1 VGQSYSN
8 FADRR
13 LKQLSRNDVVEIGFT
28 PQVNTKVDKP
38 EKTKPQEKYSNP
50 YEEYIKTWEPGDVI
64 PLVPPGK
71 RMQFCTFNPNTLDV
85 DSTFMQST
93 HRHVSPTKFKSGE
106 PEDIEYKV
114 LGRKLKDSLESLLR
128 RAANSRGLWVDD
140 KNKLRCPPGTPAAN
154 QFTDITGSNCF
165 IPSPRTAVQSG
176 ARAVRR
182 TANAIAQA
190 TTATGERAQGG
201 AAGARAATQR
211 IQDLGFEQVQSAID
225 YGGRIIPT
233 SEGIAGSMRIPSAF
247 SGGRIRKASTRV
259 PSGRRSA
266 LKGGQ
271 HPDSGLGV
279 YLLGFREQLWRGQR
293 ATQLARDTRER
304 AQKYY
309 NRPDAL
315 RLPPSQGF
323 PQGRPVGDISEKNQ
337 FVSVMSELFPNVAVG
352 EIEEMFDKAIP
363 QQLSR
368 GEKRKLKEGLLQYW
382 YSWIAEAIA
391 NPEQAKWVTTMEID
405 EKMGSA
411 FEVQL
416 LPAAPSPATGG
427 RRISQAAANAAK
439 QNAYE
444 QGGVQFTL
452 KMNPFNMWKQMSST
466 GFDRNG
472 RANGIADSVEGDMH
486 YLATHEFGHLM
497 HFASVMETLGFQ
509 TANLQRYQVARKL
522 VKPKGMPTAQWQRE
536 RFSNAWII
544 DFRNAQN
551 PTGNASVQLLI
562 DSATNLSTRQ
572 YYRSGTWGNVI
583 GYTKQD
589 LETDLNNFHNALGE
603 AIENNIT
610 DNADDQ
616 LLMRQFAGGVYGAT
630 NNLETRAEFY
640 AARRLFGDPK
650 LTGGQTGLPATVD
663 KFASAMAAK
672 QGSLK
677 TSAQIRA
684 DLDDVG
690 ERVFNVPGDKWNI
703 TGKMSSSSP
712 AQRPTLKTQAVRR
725 AVDQNYSRRR
735 RNDNEFSIT
744 GRMKPGSQNERT
756 SGSRDWKNRD
766 TLSSPNTNNPNAS
779 TGKERPMIPMMLQTT
794 LGPNAVRDWK
804 ANPPR
809 TDAERRE
816 WEEYINRVRFA
827 APADEP
833 NTPISG
839 KMSSAPKSPDTIPNR
854 NPFEISGV
862 DKSSDEGRELG
873 INYTYALVAA
883 GDPELMDGAETYTI
897 DQVDEL
903 LYRAS
908 TGDAA
913 AKREYDELVKR
924 GERLVK
930 LAERK
935 IHDKQNQPITSI
947 DPQMQTH
954 RDIQTIPGGSR
965 YRRSEWEDINI
976 DEMKFTDL
984 YAVHET
990 PFDVEQDENGNF
1002 ILKPH
1007 GDHTGSNR
1015 NTVHVG
1021 LNHRVLGHMERSGS
1035 KAKKAVIFNM
1045 NEFLE
1050 LNPGSIDNLYGVD
1063 TILTPAVGRS
1073 LILPK
1078 STQIVTYDSDDND
1091 NRNQQVL
1098 EGLQKAGARFSFVGG
1113 GTTDKMSDSE
1123 VDEKIRQLAQERN
1136 LVSAHA
1142 TRHPMYNHELRRARN
1157 SDGELNVIGSDKG
1170 PLIARTRLPNNAR
1183 GNFDE
1188 WTVTADRIAKLS
1200 PNGRSRLFS
1209 KDMWAKRNFTPKP
1222 QDARQSISGSMST
1235 SRIKKNKQGVP
1246 QYPRTPTYGP
1256 MLGDAERIF
1265 EGISSWDEFRKK
1277 YDDQEIVFL
1286 DYETTGLVF
1295 DTYGRA
1301 LENGNP
1307 VEIGAIKVK
1316 NGQVIDRFNVFV
1328 NPGKPLQQW
1337 SKDNLRDAD
1346 GNPLT
1351 DEYLQKMESLESG
1364 HRKLVEFAGP
1374 NAIMGVQ
1381 NAAYDKNVLEDT
1393 LREAGI
1399 DWQAKGWIDLKDMAS
1414 MTLPRY
1420 SKEKPDGP
1428 FKFDK
1433 DLQEN
1438 VPSNGLA
1445 DITKYLGVPL
1455 GKEHHRAD
1463 KDAEATAESMRRLI
1477 DGAIQKNWS
1486 TDALDANKRRE
1497 YVKRTQD
1504 VFDSDV
1510 KEWES
1515 ELSKYLGDGISG
1527 KMSTRSP
1534 ALRATPEFGKRQT
1547 REYYSSLSG
1556 RTSWRPE
1563 TLEQSEPA
1571 RIQNRRAI
1579 IGRMK
1584 NFSNSGNEKMSDMMY
1599 REPIPGTR
1607 EWDELKRQGD
1617 LARASG
1623 DPRYIF
1629 DKNGFVVGMQSSYID
1644 AYDNPM
1650 SPNYIGDRFGGPPKG
1665 SNAAMPMRDIMNGLD
1680 PGFGDY
1686 IRKTDEQELM
1696 ADLRQAAIEFHAG
1709 IDPKPRINIDTTGLM
1724 EIMQSGLK
1732 RNDSNKPRRLSER
1745 VKAYEAD
1752 IGIPSDLP
1760 DSQRPITGYV
1770 VHSDADFA
1778 HAEEAFKEFSNK
1790 VDVNSPRYKFN
1801 LFNPKTTNINNGF
1814 NSVFGDAEI
1823 ILKPE
1828 VGERTAYG
1836 NGDALDNH
1844 IYPVLTN
1851 STDSDEIGRALIDPH
1866 GRFDERDLHAVELL
1880 YGKFK
1885 NDFNAY
1891 RSDNGKTRPQMNGV
1905 WGNRDALIVG
1915 GINPDDIEEVR
1926 VPFRSLDTTN
1936 STTAG
1941 EIAQKPRQLKYLPVT
1956 EYVDEEPELMVA
1968 SPPAP
1973 PSPPDDNDPNRMSK
1987 EELDKIQEKMK
1998 RSFAATKD
2006 EQKII
2011 ENILSGMRP
2020 MNAIPRDVAVRID
2033 SVDRFAKLA
2042 DDFENLRRVEEAVK
2056 LQELAKS
2063 KGIAL
2068 SITNNS
2074 GLDIF
2079 DGRSF
2084 YRNSAKSKSSKE
2096 VLEKQIDKQIEELI
2110 ETMRQEKFKSIK
2122 NISDTKQRLEK
2133 MQKEFDDLMKN
2144 MDNNK

>member
-1 VGQSYSN
+1 MGNSYSN
-8 FADRR
+8 FAERR
-13 LKQLSRNDVVEIGFT
+13 LKNLSTDDELKIGFVPNVEIKA
-28 PQVNTKVDKP
+28 NKP
-38 EKTKPQEKYSNP
+38 ETNKPQAKYSNP

-71 RMQFCTFNPNTLDV
+71 KMQFCNFNPNTLDV
-85 DSTFMQST
+85 DTTFFQST

-106 PEDIEYKV
+106 PDDIEYKV
-114 LGRKLKDSLESLLR
+114 LGRKLKDNLESLLK
-128 RAANSRGLWVDD
+128 RAARSRGLWVDD

-165 IPSPRTAVQSG
+165 IPSPRTAAQSG

-182 TANAIAQA
+182 TVNAAAQMS
-190 TTATGERAQGG
+190 TPVGGRNETGFNA
-201 AAGARAATQR
+201 ARATSQQ
-211 IQDLGFEQVQSAID
+211 IQELGFERVQELMAV
-225 YGGRIIPT
+225 GGRISPT
-233 SEGIAGSMRIPSAF
+233 SEAISGSMRIPSPFAVRGIPKP
-247 SGGRIRKASTRV
+247 STGVPKSKRKA
-259 PSGRRSA
+259 P
-266 LKGGQ
+266 KGGT
-271 HPDSGLGV
+271 HPDSGHAVWQLG
-279 YLLGFREQLWRGQR
+279 LREQIWRGRR
-293 ATQLARDTRER
+293 ATELARDTRER

-309 NRPDAL
+309 KRADAL
-315 RLPPSQGF
+315 RLPPNPVN

-337 FVSVMSELFPNVAVG
+337 FVSVMSELFPNVPTS
-352 EIEEMFDKAIP
+352 EIEEMFDQAIP
-363 QQLSR
+363 QYLSR
-368 GEKRKLKEGLLQYW
+368 RDRGKLKQGLLQYW
-382 YSWIAEAIA
+382 YSFIAEAIA
-391 NPEQAKWVTTMEID
+391 NPEQAKWVTTMQID
-405 EKMGSA
+405 HKMGSA
-411 FEVQL
+411 FEVQFD
-416 LPAAPSPATGG
+416 AFAPSPATGG
-427 RRISQAAANAAK
+427 RRITQAAANAAQK
-439 QNAYE
+439 RGQNYQ
-444 QGGVQFTL
+444 QGGLQLAL
-452 KMNPFNMWKQMSST
+452 KMNPFEMWKQMNQS

-472 RANGIADSVEGDMH
+472 RVNGVADSVEGDMH
-486 YLATHEFGHLM
+486 YMATHEFGHLM
-497 HFASVMETLGFQ
+497 HFASVMDTLGFQ
-509 TANLQRYQVARKL
+509 TQNLQRYQMARKL
-522 VKPKGMPTAQWQRE
+522 VAVQGGPPQWRRE
-536 RFSNAWII
+536 NYVNAWIV
-544 DFRNAQN
+544 DFRQATN
-551 PTGNASVQLLI
+551 PTGNPSIQLLI
-562 DSATNLSTRQ
+562 DSAQRLSTRQ
-572 YYRSGTWGNVI
+572 YARTGTWGNVT
-583 GYTKQD
+583 GYTRQD
-589 LETDLNNFHNALGE
+589 LEEDLNNFHNALAE

-616 LLMRQFAGGVYGAT
+616 ELMRQFSGGVYAASS
-630 NNLETRAEFY
+630 NIEARAEYY
-640 AARRLFGDPK
+640 AARRLFGDPA

-663 KFASAMAAK
+663 TFADTMSRA
-672 QGSLK
+672 QGS
-677 TSAQIRA
+677 TQTAAQIRKQ
-684 DLDDVG
+684 LDDIG
-690 ERVFNVPGDKWNI
+690 EATFNVSGNKWNI
-703 TGKMSSSSP
+703 TGRMAGSSLP
-712 AQRPTLKTQAVRR
+712 QQPTLKTQAVRR
-725 AVDQNYSRRR
+725 AVDQDYPRRR
-735 RNDNEFSIT
+735 RNQNNSSIV
-744 GRMKPGSQNERT
+744 GRMQSGSQNDRT
-756 SGSRDWKNRD
+756 VGSRDWKNQD
-766 TLSSPNTNNPNAS
+766 TLSSPNTNNPNTAV
-779 TGKERPMIPMMLQTT
+779 GKERPMIPMMLQSA

-839 KMSSAPKSPDTIPNR
+839 
-854 NPFEISGV
+854 
-862 DKSSDEGRELG
+862 
-873 INYTYALVAA
+873 
-883 GDPELMDGAETYTI
+883 
-897 DQVDEL
+897 
-903 LYRAS
+903 
-908 TGDAA
+908 
-913 AKREYDELVKR
+913 
-924 GERLVK
+924 
-930 LAERK
+930 
-935 IHDKQNQPITSI
+935 
-947 DPQMQTH
+947 
-954 RDIQTIPGGSR
+954 
-965 YRRSEWEDINI
+965 
-976 DEMKFTDL
+976 
-984 YAVHET
+984 
-990 PFDVEQDENGNF
+990 
-1002 ILKPH
+1002 
-1007 GDHTGSNR
+1007 
-1015 NTVHVG
+1015 
-1021 LNHRVLGHMERSGS
+1021 
-1035 KAKKAVIFNM
+1035 
-1045 NEFLE
+1045 
-1050 LNPGSIDNLYGVD
+1050 
-1063 TILTPAVGRS
+1063 
-1073 LILPK
+1073 
-1078 STQIVTYDSDDND
+1078 
-1091 NRNQQVL
+1091 
-1098 EGLQKAGARFSFVGG
+1098 
-1113 GTTDKMSDSE
+1113 
-1123 VDEKIRQLAQERN
+1123 
-1136 LVSAHA
+1136 
-1142 TRHPMYNHELRRARN
+1142 
-1157 SDGELNVIGSDKG
+1157 
-1170 PLIARTRLPNNAR
+1170 
-1183 GNFDE
+1183 
-1188 WTVTADRIAKLS
+1188 
-1200 PNGRSRLFS
+1200 
-1209 KDMWAKRNFTPKP
+1209 
-1222 QDARQSISGSMST
+1222 SMST

-1256 MLGDAERIF
+1256 MLGGAEQIF

-1351 DEYLQKMESLESG
+1351 DEYLQGMESLESG

-1399 DWQAKGWIDLKDMAS
+1399 DWQAKGWIDLKDMAA

-1420 SKEKPDGP
+1420 SKENPDGP
-1428 FKFDK
+1428 FRFDK
-1433 DLQEN
+1433 ELQEN

-1486 TDALDANKRRE
+1486 TDALSANKRKE

-1504 VFDSDV
+1504 TFDSDV

-1515 ELSKYLGDGISG
+1515 ELSKYLGGGISG
-1527 KMSTRSP
+1527 KMSSRSP

-1547 REYYSSLSG
+1547 REYYSSLSE

-1584 NFSNSGNEKMSDMMY
+1584 NFLNSGDEQMSDMMY
-1599 REPIPGTR
+1599 REPIPGTK

-1623 DPRYIF
+1623 DPRWIF
-1629 DKNGFVVGMQSSYID
+1629 DENGFVVGQRQNFISR
-1644 AYDNPM
+1644 YDDPM
-1650 SPNYIGDRFGGPPKG
+1650 SPDYIGDRFGGPPKG
-1665 SNAAMPMRDIMNGLD
+1665 SSGAKPMLEVMNGLD
-1680 PGFGDY
+1680 PSFGDY
-1686 IRKTDEQELM
+1686 IRKTDEQELI
-1696 ADLRQAAIEFHAG
+1696 ADLRQAAIQFHAG
-1709 IDPKPRINIDTTGLM
+1709 IDPKPRINTDTASLM
-1724 EIMQSGLK
+1724 EIMQNGLK
-1732 RNDSNKPRRLSER
+1732 RDDSSKPRRLSER
-1745 VKAYEAD
+1745 MKAYEAD
-1752 IGIPSDLP
+1752 IGISPDLP
-1760 DSQRPITGYV
+1760 DGQRPIVGYV

-1778 HAEEAFKEFSNK
+1778 HGEETFKEFSNK

-1801 LFNPKTTNINNGF
+1801 LFDPKTTNTNNGF

-1844 IYPVLTN
+1844 VYPVLIN

-1866 GRFDERDLHAVELL
+1866 GRFDERDSHVVELL

-1891 RSDNGKTRPQMNGV
+1891 RKDNGKTRPQINGV
-1905 WGNRDALIVG
+1905 WSNRDALIAG
-1915 GINPDDIEEVR
+1915 GVNPDDIEEVR

-1941 EIAQKPRQLKYLPVT
+1941 EIAKKPRQLKYLPAT
-1956 EYVDEEPELMVA
+1956 EYVDEEPRVMVA
-1968 SPPAP
+1968 SPPAAA
-1973 PSPPDDNDPNRMSK
+1973 SPPDDPNDPNRISK

-2011 ENILSGMRP
+2011 ENILSGMEP
-2020 MNAIPRDVAVRID
+2020 MNAIPRDIAVRINN
-2033 SVDRFAKLA
+2033 VDRFAKLT
-2042 DDFENLRRVEEAVK
+2042 DDFKNLQKIEEAEK
-2056 LQELAKS
+2056 LQMLAKTR
-2063 KGIAL
+2063 GIAL
-2068 SITNNS
+2068 SITNNF

-2110 ETMRQEKFKSIK
+2110 ETMRQEKFKNIK
-2122 NISDTKQRLEK
+2122 NISDVQKRLET
-2133 MQKEFDDLMKN
+2133 MQKEFDNLTNKPNSGTTSQEPPDVVATVQMRFDVSKSSKASE
-2144 MDNNK
+2144 MTYSPWDNSVRVIYKDGRIRKFIDVPYERARQAGSSEMIDEFIADMESGKIGIEDEE

>member
-1 VGQSYSN
+1 MGNSHSN
-8 FADRR
+8 FAERR
-13 LKQLSRNDVVEIGFT
+13 LKNLSTDDELKIGFV
-28 PQVNTKVDKP
+28 PVLDIKADKP
-38 EKTKPQEKYSNP
+38 KANKPQPKYSNP

-71 RMQFCTFNPNTLDV
+71 KMQFCTFNSNTLDV
-85 DSTFMQST
+85 DTTFLQST
-93 HRHVSPTKFKSGE
+93 HRHASPTKFKSGKLD
-106 PEDIEYKV
+106 DIEYKV

-165 IPSPRTAVQSG
+165 IPSPRTAAQSG

-182 TANAIAQA
+182 TVNAAVQMS
-190 TTATGERAQGG
+190 TPVGGRNETGFNA
-201 AAGARAATQR
+201 ARATSEQ
-211 IQDLGFEQVQSAID
+211 IQELGFERVQELMAV
-225 YGGRIIPT
+225 GGRISPT
-233 SEGIAGSMRIPSAF
+233 SQAISGSMRIPSAF
-247 SGGRIRKASTRV
+247 TVGKIPRPSTGVPKSKRKA
-259 PSGRRSA
+259 P
-266 LKGGQ
+266 KGGT
-271 HPDSGLGV
+271 HPDSGHAVWQLG
-279 YLLGFREQLWRGQR
+279 LREQIWRGRR
-293 ATQLARDTRER
+293 ATELARDTRER
-304 AQKYY
+304 AQMYY
-309 NRPDAL
+309 RRADAL
-315 RLPPSQGF
+315 RLPPNPVN

-337 FVSVMSELFPNVAVG
+337 FVSVMSELFPNVPTS
-352 EIEEMFDKAIP
+352 EIEEMFDQAIP
-363 QQLSR
+363 QFLSR
-368 GEKRKLKEGLLQYW
+368 RDKKKLKEGLLQYW

-391 NPEQAKWVTTMEID
+391 NPEQAKWVTTMQID
-405 EKMGSA
+405 HKMGSA
-411 FEVQL
+411 FEVQFD
-416 LPAAPSPATGG
+416 AFAPSPATGG
-427 RRISQAAANAAK
+427 RRITQAAANAAQK
-439 QNAYE
+439 RGQNYQ
-444 QGGVQFTL
+444 QGGLQLAL
-452 KMNPFNMWKQMSST
+452 KMNPFEMWKQMNRS

-472 RANGIADSVEGDMH
+472 RANGVADSVEGDMH

-497 HFASVMETLGFQ
+497 HFASVMDTLGFQ
-509 TANLQRYQVARKL
+509 TQNLQRYQMARKL
-522 VKPKGMPTAQWQRE
+522 VAVQGGPPQWRRE
-536 RFSNAWII
+536 NYVNAWIV
-544 DFRNAQN
+544 DFRQATN
-551 PTGNASVQLLI
+551 PTGNPSIQLLI
-562 DSATNLSTRQ
+562 DSAQRLSTRQ
-572 YYRSGTWGNVI
+572 YARTGTWGNVT
-583 GYTKQD
+583 GYTRQD
-589 LETDLNNFHNALGE
+589 LEEDLNNFHNALAE

-616 LLMRQFAGGVYGAT
+616 ELMRQFAGGVYAAS
-630 NNLETRAEFY
+630 NNIEARAEYY
-640 AARRLFGDPK
+640 AARRLFGDPA

-663 KFASAMAAK
+663 TFADTMSRA
-672 QGSLK
+672 QGA
-677 TSAQIRA
+677 TQTAAQIRKQ
-684 DLDDVG
+684 LDDVG
-690 ERVFNVPGDKWNI
+690 KATFNVSGNKWNI
-703 TGKMSSSSP
+703 TGRMAGSSLP
-712 AQRPTLKTQAVRR
+712 QQPTLKTQAVRR
-725 AVDQNYSRRR
+725 AVDQDYPRRR
-735 RNDNEFSIT
+735 RNQNNSSIV
-744 GRMKPGSQNERT
+744 GRMQSGSQNDRT
-756 SGSRDWKNRD
+756 VGSRDWKNQD
-766 TLSSPNTNNPNAS
+766 TLSSPNTNNPN
-779 TGKERPMIPMMLQTT
+779 TTVGKERPMIPMMLQSA

-873 INYTYALVAA
+873 INYTYALVGA
-883 GDPELMDGAETYTI
+883 GKPDLDGAVVSSPRNTVTRRRRAETYTI
-897 DQVDEL
+897 EQVDEL

-913 AKREYDELVKR
+913 AKREYDELVKH
-924 GERLVK
+924 GEQLVK

-935 IHDKQNQPITSI
+935 IHDEQNRPITSI
-947 DPQMQTH
+947 DAQIQGYP
-954 RDIQTIPGGSR
+954 DIQTIFGGSK
-965 YRRSEWEDINI
+965 YREGGYTRQDISI
-976 DEMKFTDL
+976 DEMKFADL

-1045 NEFLE
+1045 NEFVE
-1050 LNPGSIDNLYGVD
+1050 LNPGSIDSLYGVD

-1078 STQIVTYDSDDND
+1078 STQIITYDSDDND
-1091 NRNQQVL
+1091 ARDRQVL
-1098 EGLQKAGARFSFVGG
+1098 EGLQKAGARFSFVGEG
-1113 GTTDKMSDSE
+1113 STDRMSDNE
-1123 VDEKIRQLAQERN
+1123 VDEKIRQIAQARG
-1136 LVSAHA
+1136 LVTAHA
-1142 TRHPMYNHELRRARN
+1142 TRHPMYNHELRRARDSN
-1157 SDGELNVIGSDKG
+1157 GEPNVIGSEKG
-1170 PLIARTRLPNNAR
+1170 PLIARTAKPKTR
-1183 GNFDE
+1183 GEFDE
-1188 WTVTADRIAKLS
+1188 WTVTAEKIAKLS

-1209 KDMWAKRNFTPKP
+1209 KDMWAKRDFTPKP
-1222 QDARQSISGSMST
+1222 QNTQQSISGSMST

-1256 MLGDAERIF
+1256 MLGDAEQIF

-1351 DEYLQKMESLESG
+1351 DEYLQGMESLESG

-1399 DWQAKGWIDLKDMAS
+1399 DWQAKGWIDLKDMAA

-1420 SKEKPDGP
+1420 SKENPDGP
-1428 FKFDK
+1428 FRFDK
-1433 DLQEN
+1433 EQQEN

-1486 TDALDANKRRE
+1486 SDALSANKRKE

-1504 VFDSDV
+1504 TFDSDV

-1515 ELSKYLGDGISG
+1515 ELSKYLGGGISG
-1527 KMSTRSP
+1527 KMSSRSP

-1584 NFSNSGNEKMSDMMY
+1584 NFLNSG
-1599 REPIPGTR
+1599 
-1607 EWDELKRQGD
+1607 DEQ
-1617 LARASG
+1617 
-1623 DPRYIF
+1623 
-1629 DKNGFVVGMQSSYID
+1629 
-1644 AYDNPM
+1644 M
-1650 SPNYIGDRFGGPPKG
+1650 SPDYIGDRFGGPPEG
-1665 SNAAMPMRDIMNGLD
+1665 SNTAMPMLEIMNGLD
-1680 PGFGDY
+1680 PSFGDY
-1686 IRKTDEQELM
+1686 IRKTDEQELI
-1696 ADLRQAAIEFHAG
+1696 ADLRQAAIQFHAG
-1709 IDPKPRINIDTTGLM
+1709 IDPKPRMNTDTASLM
-1724 EIMQSGLK
+1724 EIMQNGLK
-1732 RNDSNKPRRLSER
+1732 RDDSSKPRRLSER
-1745 VKAYEAD
+1745 MKAYEAD
-1752 IGIPSDLP
+1752 IGISPDLP
-1760 DSQRPITGYV
+1760 DGQRPVIGYV

-1778 HAEEAFKEFSNK
+1778 HGEETFKEFSNK

-1801 LFNPKTTNINNGF
+1801 LFDPKTTNNNNGF

-1844 IYPVLTN
+1844 VYPVLTN

-1866 GRFDERDLHAVELL
+1866 GRFDERDSHVVELL

-1891 RSDNGKTRPQMNGV
+1891 RKDNGKTRPQINGV
-1905 WGNRDALIVG
+1905 WSNRDALIAG
-1915 GINPDDIEEVR
+1915 GVNPDDIEEVR

-1941 EIAQKPRQLKYLPVT
+1941 EIAKKPRQLKYLPVT
-1956 EYVDEEPELMVA
+1956 EYVDEEPEMMVA
-1968 SPPAP
+1968 SPPSP

-2020 MNAIPRDVAVRID
+2020 MNAIPRDIAVRIND
-2033 SVDRFAKLA
+2033 VDRFAKLT
-2042 DDFENLRRVEEAVK
+2042 DDFKNLQKIEEAEK
-2056 LQELAKS
+2056 LQMLAKTR
-2063 KGIAL
+2063 GIAL
-2068 SITNNS
+2068 SITNNF